1 MKRLALA
8 AIVLSIVACS
18 SQEETPAVDTGMAAP
33 AAAPAPMDS
42 AVVPATT
49 DSTVMTDSTHAD
61 STHRDTTASH

>member
-49 DSTVMTDSTHAD
+49 DSTVTDSTHAD
-61 STHRDTTASH
+61 STHRDTTAAH